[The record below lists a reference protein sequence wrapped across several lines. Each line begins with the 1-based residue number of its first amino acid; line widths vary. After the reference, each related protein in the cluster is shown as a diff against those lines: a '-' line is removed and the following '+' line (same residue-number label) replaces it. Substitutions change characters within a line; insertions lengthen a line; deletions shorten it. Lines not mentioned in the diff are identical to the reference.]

1 MKCRVSVIVMQGD
14 SRYHP
19 ASPNYLKIM
28 VDRETKEF
36 PSAYLSTRSI
46 EETVQSVYGKYCNL
60 DIRWASPILSDVR
73 HGRFKRWNFVK
84 NEEVSEL
91 ETEILY
97 RVLIPEG
104 VIGLKN
110 RALLASTYEISKLKK
125 LEDFYVRSIIE
136 TPRSTQQR

>member
-1 MKCRVSVIVMQGD
+1 
-14 SRYHP
+14 
-19 ASPNYLKIM
+19 M

-104 VIGLKN
+104 VIGLKH

>member
-1 MKCRVSVIVMQGD
+1 MVMQGD
-14 SRYHP
+14 SRHHP
-19 ASPNYLKIM
+19 ASPNYLKVM
-28 VDRETKEF
+28 LDKTSKEF
-36 PSAYLSTRSI
+36 PSAYLSTGSLEQTMQSI
-46 EETVQSVYGKYCNL
+46 YGKYCNL

-73 HGRFKRWNFVK
+73 NGYFERYDKKTSQFLPQ
-84 NEEVSEL
+84 L

-97 RVLIPEG
+97 RVLVPEG

-110 RALLASTYEISKLKK
+110 TALLTTVHEISQFKQ